1 MSVDPRNANNVVVTL
16 GNYGNDNYVL
26 YSNNALSANPT
37 FTSKQANLPKMPVYS
52 SVIEMATGDVILGT
66 ERGIYRTKTIVNPT
80 WAADNQMMGE
90 VPVMELKQQLLYKE
104 NEQVVNVTDEGIFVT
119 EYPGVY
125 NTGVIYAATYGRGV
139 FRCENYKKE
148 FTPVP
153 ETPAVENVTISMY
166 PNPVSDQAT
175 VSFNLESNANVS
187 YQVFD
192 MTGRMVMS
200 KNVGQFG
207 EGSHQVTINTENL
220 STGSYI
226 LRLNQGASSS
236 AVKFLVY

>member
-1 MSVDPRNANNVVVTL
+1 M
-16 GNYGNDNYVL
+16 
-26 YSNNALSANPT
+26 
-37 FTSKQANLPKMPVYS
+37 
-52 SVIEMATGDVILGT
+52 
-66 ERGIYRTKTIVNPT
+66 
-80 WAADNQMMGE
+80 
-90 VPVMELKQQLLYKE
+90 
-104 NEQVVNVTDEGIFVT
+104 
-119 EYPGVY
+119 
-125 NTGVIYAATYGRGV
+125 
-139 FRCENYKKE
+139 
-148 FTPVP
+148 P

-236 AVKFLVY
+236 SAVKFLVY